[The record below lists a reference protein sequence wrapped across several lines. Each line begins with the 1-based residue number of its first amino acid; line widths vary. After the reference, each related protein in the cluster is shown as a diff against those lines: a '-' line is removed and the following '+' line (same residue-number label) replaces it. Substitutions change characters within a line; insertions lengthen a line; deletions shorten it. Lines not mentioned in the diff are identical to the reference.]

1 MMEEVINMADEQIIV
16 GTSGTF
22 VTGIFVQHELSTHE
36 VYHLLMKYKRENE
49 CLRGIIEEGL
59 GVSDDEIDEEL
70 NKMIKDDE

>member
-1 MMEEVINMADEQIIV
+1 MANEEITI

-22 VTGIFVQHELSTHE
+22 ATGIFVQHELSTHE

-59 GVSDDEIDEEL
+59 NISELEIDEQLREMM
-70 NKMIKDDE
+70 K